1 MKHFD
6 NFPLISSVQI
16 NIEEFTKDASEI
28 EGFDL
33 EASPL
38 ASDPEWWAR
47 LVKGYQDCYD
57 ISESIPQS
65 ALNKHPL
72 KKMFGRQ
79 MMFFKCAEVSF

>member
-1 MKHFD
+1 MTPCNVVCFC
-6 NFPLISSVQI
+6 VQI
-16 NIEEFTKDASEI
+16 NIEEYIKDASEI

-38 ASDPEWWAR
+38 ASDPEWWQR
-47 LVKGYQDCYD
+47 LVRGYQDCYD
-57 ISESIPQS
+57 ISESIPQT

-79 MMFFKCAEVSF
+79 MMFFKCAEVSS